1 MLTSS
6 NKAESAN
13 SLRPLEVADNKS
25 LTVADHQDKPNFKD
39 LFNITPNPSLD
50 EPTITKPKTKP
61 LSKLSH
67 MKEPIGDN
75 KEDNDKTKTNKLATG
90 FSKYKHIIVLTLCV
104 VAVLACASLFIYY
117 FVSMRKSKVELLR
130 LTSDCENYKRIA
142 DEITSRE
149 NNIVSMYETEKGEL
163 QDKIVKMEQEIGR
176 LSNERRKITKPKSI
190 MKKQPQKHTTRS
202 SIPNT
207 NSNHMGE
214 NRPKVELVEPTDESD
229 GRRPLLEQSESD
241 DEQTQQVYQSESDEE
256 FNVSVPRYD
265 EAPIADKNKLVS
277 PTQQVKNM
285 INKKANNNFKN
296 KMTAIQKANEVVD
309 NYEDEQIEYSTQ
321 LGLNKAR
328 QINTDKLNDVVAKME
343 RAVDETND
351 VNQHAIDEDE
361 TNTLRALD
369 EDHQQPLNDENTMP
383 IDSLIVN

>member
-13 SLRPLEVADNKS
+13 SLRPLEVANNES
-25 LTVADHQDKPNFKD
+25 STVADHQDKPNFKD
-39 LFNITPNPSLD
+39 LFNINTDMSLD
-50 EPTITKPKTKP
+50 EPNITKPKTKP

-67 MKEPIGDN
+67 TKEPIGDN
-75 KEDNDKTKTNKLATG
+75 KENNDKMKTNKLATG

-176 LSNERRKITKPKSI
+176 LSNERRKITKPRSI
-190 MKKQPQKHTTRS
+190 MRKQPQKHTARS

-207 NSNHMGE
+207 NNDYIGE
-214 NRPKVELVEPTDESD
+214 NRPKVELVDN
-229 GRRPLLEQSESD
+229 QSESD

-265 EAPIADKNKLVS
+265 EAPVTDKNKLVS
-277 PTQQVKNM
+277 PTQQVKNI

-351 VNQHAIDEDE
+351 VNQHVIDEDE
-361 TNTLRALD
+361 ANTLRTLD
-369 EDHQQPLNDENTMP
+369 DENTMP